1 MATLSC
7 QSTWYSGRVQNYAKK
22 DYVVIS
28 AIGTSVQ
35 MFEHH
40 LQEIRVAS
48 GKAGVQ
54 PSPAYDDA
62 GNILRDENGQIV
74 RARDKAGNV
83 IFKPKYIQAYSLV
96 QSFGHGELEPDDPA
110 SWERANELGRAVAA
124 TLFDG
129 HPVLIATEVNGRSGC
144 VHNHIIVGAIHPES
158 GKSIDSNRVTHSRL
172 AIAHD
177 DILAANSFTQRAD
190 MQAIMHEAKQ
200 RIIDARAL
208 ALTQM
213 PSNVTESERRRRLI
227 AAENS
232 VRLRGTLTSTP
243 TQQREDKRL
252 REFDRYTLNEQTRA
266 IATELGI
273 DAPAERFSE
282 IELESRITKALSDPR
297 SKSWDDLTTVA
308 RIHGVTI
315 TRRGQDVS
323 YGMMLSGAD
332 GALAE
337 PARAHT
343 RRGKSL
349 GDGYRFTDIDAAIDR
364 NSDLQ
369 RTAVHQDTM
378 LTPAQ
383 QMQQWRDSGD
393 FDAEFER
400 GLAELEA
407 EAVVSAAASTV
418 AEVASGSVDAAPVA
432 DARRSQ
438 PEPFRPRTFR
448 STLAAAPPSAPPAF
462 RSRVRDISAT
472 TEHMRA
478 RLLALAEL
486 EERWHGTLPITPPER
501 VLFEEQA
508 AKVGIGP
515 TVLSRVGT
523 SLDPDLHALLTTRAE
538 HAKEREQARRRAQE
552 LSEQMPLL
560 QKKASD
566 DQFNQRGH
574 ITALS
579 AAKQTLRFESAHLV
593 RLTDDHK
600 AGIYGSRQ
608 KERIAHLKN
617 KTAAQLAELDH
628 RTLTPELEGP

>member
-1 MATLSC
+1 VATLSC

-54 PSPAYDDA
+54 PSPAYDAA
-62 GNILRDENGQIV
+62 GNILRDEHGHII

-96 QSFGHGELEPDDPA
+96 QSFGHSELEPDDPA
-110 SWERANELGRAVAA
+110 SWERANDLGRAVAA

-144 VHNHIIVGAIHPES
+144 VHNHIIVGAIHAES
-158 GKSIDSNRVTHSRL
+158 GKSLDSNRVTHSRL

-177 DILAANSFTQRAD
+177 DILATNGFTQRAD
-190 MQAIMHEAKQ
+190 MRAITQDAKQ
-200 RIIDARAL
+200 RISDARAEVL
-208 ALTQM
+208 AQL
-213 PSNVTESERRRRLI
+213 SADVTDSERRRRLI

-232 VRLRGTLTSTP
+232 IRLRGTLTSTP

-297 SKSWDDLTTVA
+297 SKSWDDLTAVA

-323 YGMMLSGAD
+323 YGMMLIGAD
-332 GALAE
+332 GTLAE

-364 NSDLQ
+364 NADLQ
-369 RTAVHQDTM
+369 RAAVHQDTI

-383 QMQQWRDSGD
+383 QMQRWRDSGD

-400 GLAELEA
+400 RFTEVEA
-407 EAVVSAAASTV
+407 E
-418 AEVASGSVDAAPVA
+418 AEVASDSVDATAEA
-432 DARRSQ
+432 DTRQSE

-448 STLAAAPPSAPPAF
+448 STLAAAPPSAPPTF
-462 RSRVRDISAT
+462 RSRVHDISAT

-486 EERWHGTLPITPPER
+486 EERWHGTLPITHPER

-523 SLDPDLHALLTTRAE
+523 SLDPDLHALLTARAE
-538 HAKEREQARRRAQE
+538 HAEEREQARRRTQE

-600 AGIYGSRQ
+600 AGIYDSRQ

-617 KTAAQLAELDH
+617 KTAAQLAELDR